1 MTIFSIINVQLGE
14 DGNGRCRNAESKKE
28 KKKEIRKKKKR
39 KKKEKK
45 SMQETSHF
53 AAGPQYTLECK
64 WSERKLKINE
74 RAKKVVRERQ
84 TCWIFKINH

>member
-1 MTIFSIINVQLGE
+1 MYNLVKMAVGVAGMQK
-14 DGNGRCRNAESKKE
+14 AKKE
-28 KKKEIRKKKKR
+28 KKENRKKKKR
-39 KKKEKK
+39 KKKEKRK

-74 RAKKVVRERQ
+74 RAKIVVRERQ
-84 TCWIFKINH
+84 TSQIFKINY

>member
-1 MTIFSIINVQLGE
+1 
-14 DGNGRCRNAESKKE
+14 
-28 KKKEIRKKKKR
+28 
-39 KKKEKK
+39 
-45 SMQETSHF
+45 MQETSHF

-84 TCWIFKINH
+84 TSWIFKINFPKRFVEYKNGKSCKIENF

>member
-1 MTIFSIINVQLGE
+1 MAVGVAGMQQ
-14 DGNGRCRNAESKKE
+14 A
-28 KKKEIRKKKKR
+28 KKKK
-39 KKKEKK
+39 KK

-74 RAKKVVRERQ
+74 RAKKAVRERQ
-84 TCWIFKINH
+84 TSWIFKINYPKRFVEYKNGKKL